1 MNKTIILFFVAFINV
16 AAVPTPAIDDVN
28 IFRTKVKDVD
38 STTTMDN
45 DFSSTTVDGQTTTTT
60 SSGISKGCK
69 LCMGF
74 VEGLEAV
81 IGTEEGNI
89 EQEANDVCDS
99 ITMGNGWADSLCK
112 EIIDELLEEIVKAI
126 KNSETPQKIC
136 TDIVG
141 MCNA

>member
-28 IFRTKVKDVD
+28 IFRKALKDD
-38 STTTMDN
+38 SITTMDD

-60 SSGISKGCK
+60 SGISKGCK

-99 ITMGNGWADSLCK
+99 ITMGNGWADALCK